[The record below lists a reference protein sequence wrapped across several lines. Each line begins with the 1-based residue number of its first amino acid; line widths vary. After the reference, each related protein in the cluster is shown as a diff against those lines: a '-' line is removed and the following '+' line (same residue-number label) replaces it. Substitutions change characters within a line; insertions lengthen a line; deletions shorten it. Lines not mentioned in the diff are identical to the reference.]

1 MAKLKTP
8 GPGFVTVA
16 ELARELGVSRQAID
30 KAIRSGRLQ
39 AYDIDGRP
47 IRADGT
53 RPRHHKPVSRASE
66 APRTGEV
73 PSPARGWWYRM
84 KIEGRRW
91 HFSAVDDLTAEE
103 KGDVV
108 HEISLAMISPP
119 RPLAERK
126 RVAIRQALALFEGSR
141 SGRARLLEGA
151 WKSYISNGWKRE
163 SDMESLAYPRSIERA
178 LLHRI
183 TRLNGGRSL
192 GWRQIDRIAGPL

>member
-1 MAKLKTP
+1 
-8 GPGFVTVA
+8 
-16 ELARELGVSRQAID
+16 
-30 KAIRSGRLQ
+30 
-39 AYDIDGRP
+39 
-47 IRADGT
+47 
-53 RPRHHKPVSRASE
+53 
-66 APRTGEV
+66 
-73 PSPARGWWYRM
+73 M

-91 HFSAVDDLTAEE
+91 HFSAVDDLTVGERGAA
-103 KGDVV
+103 V

-151 WKSYISNGWKRE
+151 WQSYISNGWKRE
-163 SDMESLAYPRSIERA
+163 SDMESLAYPRSTERA

-192 GWRQIDRIAGPL
+192 GWRQIDRIAGASVTAARCVAIESYDIYGIMAQLPQEFLADRPQLSRHDQYTR